1 MSHQQPGPYGQQGP
15 QPGQPGQPGP
25 YGTPPPGQPP
35 TGGNPY
41 AQPQPGAQPGYGYP
55 QQPPPGQP
63 GYGYPQQPGGQPG
76 QPGYGYPQ
84 QSGQPGQPG
93 YGYPQQAGAPAPG
106 APAGKSGRGRTIGI
120 TVAVVAA
127 LAVVGGG
134 LYTVLSGGDN
144 ALGPRPDTR
153 YDLTLPQQSG
163 EFVLSEDEGGSSML
177 SEQELEDAGLADM
190 ESVGGSYLVP
200 DSDSPVPEWGRIG
213 MGFGGMWGEVE
224 NPQQTVDLI
233 FLQFAQ
239 SLAEEEGEEI
249 ELVGTAES
257 FTYEEAALK
266 CQIARGTE
274 PDADFG
280 YTLEMTICAWADYST
295 VGLTYYV
302 PFPSLPAD
310 IDPSLEEMP
319 EMGEPEGIT
328 TEEAAGY
335 TRQLREDALVERA
348 G

>member
-15 QPGQPGQPGP
+15 QPGQPGP

-35 TGGNPY
+35 AGGNPY

-55 QQPPPGQP
+55 QQQPPGQP
-63 GYGYPQQPGGQPG
+63 GYGYPPPGGQPG

-84 QSGQPGQPG
+84 QPGQPG
-93 YGYPQQAGAPAPG
+93 YGYPQQPG
-106 APAGKSGRGRTIGI
+106 APVPPGGQAGRSGKGRNVGI

-134 LYTVLSGGDN
+134 LYAVLSGGDN
-144 ALGPRPDTR
+144 ALGSDDGTR
-153 YDLTLPQQSG
+153 YDLTLPQQTG
-163 EFVLSEDEGGSSML
+163 DFELMEEDNSILL
-177 SEQELEDAGLADM
+177 SEQELEEAGLTDM
-190 ESVGGSYLVP
+190 EGVGGSYIEP
-200 DSDSPVPEWGRIG
+200 DPDAPIPDWGRVG
-213 MGFGGMWGEVE
+213 LGFAGMWGEVE
-224 NPQQTVDLI
+224 NPQQTVDLL

-239 SLAEEEGEEI
+239 SISEEEGQEI

-274 PDADFG
+274 EDPDLG
-280 YTLEMTICAWADYST
+280 YTMEITVCAWADYST
-295 VGLTYYV
+295 VGLTYYL
-302 PFPSLPAD
+302 PFPELPAD
-310 IDPSLEEMP
+310 VDPLAEEMP
-319 EMGEPEGIT
+319 EVRAPETIPTG
-328 TEEAAGY
+328 EAADH
-335 TRQLREDALVERA
+335 TRQLREDALVERT